1 MNFRTTFDDNIA
13 DDQVICWGI
22 TVGLPKDSLFGTT
35 IEERRKRIREKILKA
50 FEELDIPKIARSSE
64 FRVSMLSAWT
74 RYYVFKIE
82 TEGGS
87 YVLNVLSPNSTI
99 ESFKSLLDP
108 LQNLLKKYS
117 RNFAKPL
124 AYSDEFMLQEWVPGI
139 PLSEFKEGDIM
150 RRDDETLRIAEIC
163 IFKTAKLLYR
173 LWKDGYIYSP
183 WEDYEAMYFDGDIV
197 LLDITRLSKSKKGNF
212 YDFYFGVPFTPPEVV
227 KPKNFDPVYR
237 LYFRGVSEIDYFGTS
252 RERYVELFLKGIASE
267 CESFEEFREVCP
279 PSIDVGKIW
288 LP

>member
-1 MNFRTTFDDNIA
+1 MNFRTIFDSSIA

-22 TVGLPKDSLFGTT
+22 TVGLPKDSLFGAT
-35 IEERRKRIREKILKA
+35 IEERKERIQEKILKA
-50 FEELDIPKIARSSE
+50 FEELDVPKIAGSSE
-64 FRVSMLSAWT
+64 FRISMLSAWT

-82 TEGGS
+82 TGKGN

-99 ESFKSLLDP
+99 GSFKSLLDP
-108 LQNLLKKYS
+108 LQDLLKKYS
-117 RNFAKPL
+117 QNFAKPL

-139 PLSEFKEGDIM
+139 PLSEFKDGDIM

-197 LLDITRLSKSKKGNF
+197 LLDITRLSKSRKENF
-212 YDFYFGVPFTPPEVV
+212 YDFYFGVPFTPPEVI
-227 KPKNFDPVYR
+227 KPKNLNPVYR

-252 RERYVELFLKGIASE
+252 RKRYVELFLKGIASE
-267 CESFEEFREVCP
+267 CGSFEEFREVCP
-279 PSIDVGKIW
+279 PDIDAGKIW
-288 LP
+288 